1 MSNEA
6 IGVKNIGP
14 THDTFSLP
22 QKLVLF
28 LSFPHLFPSLF
39 TFSVEEAA
47 SSKKDCL
54 SKNTLS
60 MLKLDHP
67 NLAKAARQYPEAIH
81 CGCPKCYAPNC
92 QTSPLS
98 SWLKK
103 MYTCKQAIGSKS
115 YEIGC
120 LSSSNVVLYMALSCT
135 DFMGP
140 PILF

>member
-1 MSNEA
+1 
-6 IGVKNIGP
+6 
-14 THDTFSLP
+14 
-22 QKLVLF
+22 
-28 LSFPHLFPSLF
+28 
-39 TFSVEEAA
+39 
-47 SSKKDCL
+47 
-54 SKNTLS
+54 

-120 LSSSNVVLYMALSCT
+120 LSLSNVVLYMALSCT